1 MTLFGSIPSNS
12 APFGSTDL
20 TTVSLY
26 RSGPEYRWK
35 HHQGI
40 PFCVCGE
47 SERERASEK
56 GREEGREKSRESEE
70 RHGQV
75 CGTH

>member
-26 RSGPEYRWK
+26 RSGPEYLWK
-35 HHQGI
+35 YHQGI

-47 SERERASEK
+47 SGSEREREG
-56 GREEGREKSRESEE
+56 GRERR
-70 RHGQV
+70 
-75 CGTH
+75 